1 MRFDMELISELYSR
15 AGISHPDK
23 YHDACIS
30 RGGLTLA
37 IQFRFDNYDKIALI
51 VMAGTERIRNRIQVT
66 EYYLE
71 HFWGKPD
78 TDYSS
83 LLIAHIFAML
93 VEDYFKTCET
103 EQKEEPQS

>member
-1 MRFDMELISELYSR
+1 MTSVFLGAAYSWQFSF
-15 AGISHPDK
+15 ASNAKPN
-23 YHDACIS
+23 Y
-30 RGGLTLA
+30 GLT
-37 IQFRFDNYDKIALI
+37 
-51 VMAGTERIRNRIQVT
+51 VTAGELTIRNIRQIT

-93 VEDYFKTCET
+93 VEDYIQT
-103 EQKEEPQS
+103 